1 VVVRAQLKKR
11 LETRVKVLA
20 RLAAPLTAVQVG
32 MLLMGVVDTIMV
44 GRLAKDA
51 LAGVALG
58 SSITW
63 FWMSFGFGCLQSV
76 DPVIAQAF
84 GAEEMGAVPTNI
96 QRGAVLAA
104 TLTIPVV
111 LALFQTEKVLV
122 TMGQP
127 EGLIPVASKYACIN
141 ACGVLPGFLFAVMRS
156 ALQATNNTT
165 PLLKPIIIANLSNVL
180 LNWVLI
186 FGNLGAPALGITG
199 SAVATVMCRFIM
211 ALAILGPVL
220 KTVPTLFQLDP
231 KSLKLKPLMGLAK
244 LGLPMGFQSQLE
256 SGLFTLTALMMG
268 RLGTVTVAAHQIT
281 NTLGALSFMVPLGI
295 SQAVAVLVGN
305 AVGKND
311 REKAADSALS
321 GLIVGSFFMCM
332 ASLCF
337 ILVPRTIASIW
348 TSDPETL
355 GKAAQLIP
363 IAGAFQL
370 FDGLGVISAGSLR
383 GLGETKAPFFSK
395 LFAYWAVGL
404 PSGLYLAFHRGM
416 EAAGLWWGL
425 AISLFCNSLVL
436 LLRLRSKLTRPL
448 VRIQIE
454 G

>member
-1 VVVRAQLKKR
+1 MATAMASAGARLGPRRRTRTRARTVVVRAQLKKR

-111 LALFQTEKVLV
+111 LALFQTEKVL
-122 TMGQP
+122 
-127 EGLIPVASKYACIN
+127 
-141 ACGVLPGFLFAVMRS
+141 
-156 ALQATNNTT
+156 ATNNTT

-244 LGLPMGFQSQLE
+244 LAFPWASK
-256 SGLFTLTALMMG
+256 ANW
-268 RLGTVTVAAHQIT
+268 RAAFSH
-281 NTLGALSFMVPLGI
+281 
-295 SQAVAVLVGN
+295 
-305 AVGKND
+305 
-311 REKAADSALS
+311 
-321 GLIVGSFFMCM
+321 
-332 ASLCF
+332 SL
-337 ILVPRTIASIW
+337 
-348 TSDPETL
+348 
-355 GKAAQLIP
+355 
-363 IAGAFQL
+363 
-370 FDGLGVISAGSLR
+370 
-383 GLGETKAPFFSK
+383 
-395 LFAYWAVGL
+395 
-404 PSGLYLAFHRGM
+404 H
-416 EAAGLWWGL
+416 
-425 AISLFCNSLVL
+425 
-436 LLRLRSKLTRPL
+436 
-448 VRIQIE
+448 
-454 G
+454 